1 MAFTTREIE
10 RTYDKRAARYDLTA
24 NLYYLLG
31 FREMEYRRRAIK
43 ELDLEP
49 GQTVVELCCG
59 TGLNFSLIEE
69 RIGTAGRLIGVD
81 LTAGMLRQAKR
92 RVEREGW
99 NNVELVQHDVA
110 TFEFPG
116 KVDRVLSTF
125 ALMIVPEYDRVIAR
139 ARDALSPGGKL
150 VLLDLKRPE
159 QSSDLLVRIA
169 AMTVR
174 PFGVTFDLASR
185 HPWESVER
193 YFEDCRLE
201 DLYFGFTY
209 IVSGWAPPRGDR
221 KQS

>member
-10 RTYDKRAARYDLTA
+10 RTYDKRAARYDVTA

-81 LTAGMLRQAKR
+81 LTAGMLRQARR
-92 RVEREGW
+92 RVEKEGW
-99 NNVELVQHDVA
+99 KNVELVHRDVA
-110 TFEFPG
+110 TFEFPE
-116 KVDRVLSTF
+116 KVDRALSTF
-125 ALMIVPEYDRVIAR
+125 ALTLVPEFDRVIAR

-169 AMTVR
+169 AMSAR

-193 YFEDCRLE
+193 YFEDCLL
-201 DLYFGFTY
+201 DSVYFGFAY